1 MGGYICIISGVL
13 KPFSLNPPLQISSV
27 FTLTHLMPY
36 LNSPNLDLFVY
47 QLRKGLG
54 DSEDDIQRNHKKFW
68 ANLPAELQE
77 LAQVSYGKEKKADA
91 EYLKLLQIAV
101 KEKDEP
107 PKKATYKFSEVAGQY
122 LSEGYYY
129 PVRMG
134 EDTYGLLFD
143 ACIDLPYDSP
153 SNFQTLK
160 NLAADK
166 QGNLGKTWLVS
177 CWLSGIDKT
186 DLAVLAD
193 LAKQIYEK
201 CEFGEWQQPKTGK
214 FLGGDVFEIWRFPHN
229 SKKVEDNL
237 HVLII
242 LYPNRETFQAL
253 AGYYDDWMR
262 LFCYRN
268 KIIWAYSQS
277 RELKQ
282 RLESQYADIFKKAE
296 GLKKQN
302 LKELQSSLQKI
313 IEALSNYVSDLNYL
327 EIHLHTIKVNQRNY
341 QEMLNYIIVEA
352 NKNKDKYGETQLNCF
367 AEFNRTVK
375 QKYQLQIQEDHASL
389 SPALRVLEDLISSIR
404 GMVEA
409 EQAQSDRDLNYIIA
423 IASFGLALSGVTA
436 TIISTQLSSPK
447 DPPEKSN
454 PISQSDAFGWSI
466 IPPIAIAAII
476 WGVRRFL
483 RPR

>member
-1 MGGYICIISGVL
+1 MA
-13 KPFSLNPPLQISSV
+13 
-27 FTLTHLMPY
+27 Y

-54 DSEDDIQRNHKKFW
+54 DTEDDIQRNHKKFW
-68 ANLPAELQE
+68 ANLPSELQE
-77 LAQVSYGKEKKADA
+77 LAQLSYANESDA
-91 EYLKLLQIAV
+91 EYLKLLPIAV
-101 KEKDEP
+101 KENDK
-107 PKKATYKFSEVAGQY
+107 PKKATYNFSEVAGQY
-122 LSEGYYY
+122 LSQGYYY

-134 EDTYGLLFD
+134 DDTYGLLFD
-143 ACIDLPYDSP
+143 ACIDLPYDST
-153 SNFQTLK
+153 SHFQTLK

-166 QGNLGKTWLVS
+166 QGNLGKTWIIS
-177 CWLSGIDKT
+177 CWLSGNDKT
-186 DLAVLAD
+186 DLAVLA
-193 LAKQIYEK
+193 KQIYED
-201 CEFGEWQQPKTGK
+201 CNFGEWQQPKTGK

-229 SKKVEDNL
+229 SQKVEDNL

-242 LYPNRETFQAL
+242 LYPNRETFQAV

-296 GLKKQN
+296 SLKKQN
-302 LKELQSSLQKI
+302 LKELQSSLQEI
-313 IEALSNYVSDLNYL
+313 IETLSNYVSDINYL

-341 QEMLNYIIVEA
+341 QELLKYIIVEA
-352 NKNKDKYGETQLNCF
+352 NKNKDKYGETELNCL

-409 EQAQSDRDLNYIIA
+409 EQAQSDRALNYTIA
-423 IASFGLALSGVTA
+423 IASFGLAASGVTA

-454 PISQSDAFGWSI
+454 PISQSDAFVWSI
-466 IPPIAIAAII
+466 AAGIILPAIAAIL

>member
-1 MGGYICIISGVL
+1 MGLVGGYICLISGVL
-13 KPFSLNPPLQISSV
+13 KPFSLNPPLQIFSV
-27 FTLTHLMPY
+27 FTLTHLMAY

-54 DSEDDIQRNHKKFW
+54 DSEDDIQKNHKKFW

-77 LAQVSYGKEKKADA
+77 LAQVSYAKESEESDA
-91 EYLKLLQIAV
+91 EYLKLLPIAG
-101 KEKDEP
+101 KNKAAYDFS
-107 PKKATYKFSEVAGQY
+107 KKAGEY
-122 LSEGYYY
+122 LFQGYYY
-129 PVRMG
+129 PVQMG
-134 EDTYGLLFD
+134 DTYGLLFD
-143 ACIDLPYDSP
+143 AFIDLPYDSP
-153 SNFQTLK
+153 SHFQTLK
-160 NLAADK
+160 NLAANK
-166 QGNLGKTWLVS
+166 QGNLGKTWIIS
-177 CWLSGIDKT
+177 CWLSGKDET
-186 DLAVLAD
+186 NPEV
-193 LAKQIYEK
+193 LAKQIYEECK
-201 CEFGEWQQPKTGK
+201 FGEWQQPNRGK
-214 FLGGDVFEIWRFPHN
+214 FLGADVFEVWHFPHN

-242 LYPNRETFQAL
+242 LYPHRGTAK
-253 AGYYDDWMR
+253 AAAKYYDDWMR

-282 RLESQYADIFKKAE
+282 RLESQYAFIFKKAE
-296 GLKKQN
+296 SLKKQN
-302 LKELQSSLQKI
+302 LKELQSSLQEI
-313 IEALSNYVSDLNYL
+313 IETLSNYVCDINYL
-327 EIHLHTIKVNQRNY
+327 EIHLHTIKINQRNY
-341 QEMLNYIIVEA
+341 QELLKYIIGEA
-352 NKNKDKYGETQLNCF
+352 SKDKDKDGETQLDCLS
-367 AEFNRTVK
+367 EFNRTVK
-375 QKYQLQIQEDHASL
+375 QKYQIQIQEDRASL

-404 GMVEA
+404 GMIEA
-409 EQAQSDRDLNYIIA
+409 EQAQSDRDLNYTIA